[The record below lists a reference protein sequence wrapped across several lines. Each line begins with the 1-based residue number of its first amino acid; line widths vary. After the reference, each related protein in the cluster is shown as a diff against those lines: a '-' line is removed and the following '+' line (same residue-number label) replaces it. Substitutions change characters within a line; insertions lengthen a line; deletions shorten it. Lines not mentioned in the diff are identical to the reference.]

1 MVQLFEA
8 LGLNFEVDFV
18 TWLATLTIF
27 QILSILVFAVIDVG
41 RNIGKIIAL
50 TVYHIKNDR
59 KFNRKVVTNHP
70 KITLLVPAHNESVS
84 IKKTIISILENNYP
98 NKEIIIIDDH
108 SNDDTFEQASEFAK
122 KGLIRIIKRK
132 EGKGSKAAAI
142 NFGAV
147 YATGDIL
154 MIMDGDTLIERNVL
168 KQIAKYMDDPSVG
181 AVAGNVRILSG
192 DNGINNILTR
202 CQSYEY
208 VIAFELGRRVR
219 NIMNIL
225 VIIPGAFGAF
235 RKDLARKAGLYDKDT
250 ITEDFDLT
258 IKVFK
263 TGQKVLFISDAVAWT
278 FCPNTWKSWFRQRL
292 RWTHGQMATLLKH
305 KDVMTSKNV
314 VYKNLFVLAVFDMLF
329 MDIILIALRFASL
342 IWIVFFGFTANLVY
356 AFILLM
362 IVYLFNEL
370 LAFLASAL
378 FSPNKQD
385 LKYVYLLPFIFLIYR
400 PTYAFVRIYA
410 IVSAFIKKDIKW

>member
-1 MVQLFEA
+1 MF
-8 LGLNFEVDFV
+8 GLNFDPGFIE
-18 TWLATLTIF
+18 WLATLTII
-27 QILSILVFAVIDVG
+27 QVISILIFAIIDMG
-41 RNIGKIIAL
+41 RNFGKILAL
-50 TVYHIKNDR
+50 TIHHLRTKAAPP
-59 KFNRKVVTNHP
+59 RKVITNHP
-70 KITLLVPAHNESVS
+70 KITLLIPAHNESVS
-84 IKKTIISILENNYP
+84 IKRTIISILENNYP
-98 NKEIIIIDDH
+98 NREIIIIDDH
-108 SNDDTFEQASEFAK
+108 STDDTFEQASEFEK
-122 KGLIRIIKRK
+122 KGFIRIFQRK

-168 KQIAKYMDDPSVG
+168 KEIAKYMDDPNVT

-192 DNGINNILTR
+192 DDGINNILTK

-208 VIAFELGRRVR
+208 VVAFELGRRVR

-235 RKDLARKAGLYDKDT
+235 RKETAKKVGLYDKDT

-263 TGQKVLFISDAVAWT
+263 TGGKVVFISDAIAWT
-278 FCPNTWKSWFRQRL
+278 FCPTTWKGWFRQRL
-292 RWTHGQMATLLKH
+292 RWTHGQMATLSKH
-305 KDVMTSKNV
+305 KDIMTSKNV
-314 VYKNLFVLAVFDMLF
+314 NYRNLFILSIFDMLF
-329 MDIILIALRFASL
+329 MDIILIILRLAFL
-342 IWIVFFGFTANLVY
+342 IWIFLFGFTENVVY

-362 IVYLFNEL
+362 LVYLINESI
-370 LAFLASAL
+370 AFLASAI
-378 FSPNKQD
+378 FSPNKAD
-385 LKYVYLLPFIFLIYR
+385 LKYIYLLPVIFLIYR
-400 PTYAFVRIYA
+400 PAYALVRVYA

>member
-1 MVQLFEA
+1 
-8 LGLNFEVDFV
+8 
-18 TWLATLTIF
+18 
-27 QILSILVFAVIDVG
+27 
-41 RNIGKIIAL
+41 
-50 TVYHIKNDR
+50 
-59 KFNRKVVTNHP
+59 
-70 KITLLVPAHNESVS
+70 
-84 IKKTIISILENNYP
+84 
-98 NKEIIIIDDH
+98 
-108 SNDDTFEQASEFAK
+108 
-122 KGLIRIIKRK
+122 
-132 EGKGSKAAAI
+132 
-142 NFGAV
+142 
-147 YATGDIL
+147 

-192 DNGINNILTR
+192 DDGINNVLTR

-263 TGQKVLFISDAVAWT
+263 SGQKVLFISDAIAWT
-278 FCPNTWKSWFRQRL
+278 FCPYTWKGWFRQRL

-305 KDVMTSKNV
+305 KDVMISKNV
-314 VYKNLFVLAVFDMLF
+314 VYRNLFVLAVFDMLF

-342 IWIVFFGFTANLVY
+342 IWIIFFGFTENLVY

-370 LAFLASAL
+370 LAFLASAI
-378 FSPNKQD
+378 FSPNKDD
-385 LKYVYLLPFIFLIYR
+385 LKYVYLLPFIFLVYR
-400 PTYAFVRIYA
+400 PAYAFVRIYA

>member
-1 MVQLFEA
+1 MVQLFEI
-8 LGLNFEVDFV
+8 LGLNFEIDFV

-27 QILSILVFAVIDVG
+27 QVLSILIFAVIDVG

-50 TVYHIKNDR
+50 TVSHIR
-59 KFNRKVVTNHP
+59 KGRRLNGKVVTNHP

-147 YATGDIL
+147 YASGDIL

-168 KQIAKYMDDPSVG
+168 KQIAKYMDDPNVG

-263 TGQKVLFISDAVAWT
+263 TGQKVLFISDAIAWT
-278 FCPNTWKSWFRQRL
+278 FCPNTWKGWFRQRL

-314 VYKNLFVLAVFDMLF
+314 AYRNLFVLAVFDMLF

-342 IWIVFFGFTANLVY
+342 IWIVFFGFTENLVY

-378 FSPNKQD
+378 FSPNKAD
-385 LKYVYLLPFIFLIYR
+385 LKYVYLLPFIFLVYR
-400 PTYAFVRIYA
+400 PAYALVRIYA

>member
-1 MVQLFEA
+1 LIEFF
-8 LGLNFEVDFV
+8 GLNFDTDFV
-18 TWLATLTIF
+18 SWLYTLTIF
-27 QILSILVFAVIDVG
+27 QIISILIFAVIDVG
-41 RNIGKIIAL
+41 RNFGKIIAL
-50 TVYHIKNDR
+50 TIDHIKFKR
-59 KFNRKVVTNHP
+59 TYVRKVMTNHP

-108 SNDDTFEQASEFAK
+108 STDDTFEQANEFAK
-122 KGLIRIIKRK
+122 KGLIRIFKRR

-142 NFGAV
+142 NFGGV
-147 YATGDIL
+147 YATGDVL

-168 KQIAKYMDDPSVG
+168 KQIAKYMDDPKVA

-192 DNGINNILTR
+192 DGGIRNILTR
-202 CQSYEY
+202 SQSYEY

-235 RKDLARKAGLYDKDT
+235 RKEMAKKVGLYDKDT

-263 TGQKVLFISDAVAWT
+263 TGQKVLFISDAIAWT
-278 FCPNTWKSWFRQRL
+278 FCPTTWKGWFRQRL

-305 KDVMTSKNV
+305 KDIITSKNV
-314 VYKNLFVLAVFDMLF
+314 VYKNLFILAVFDMLF
-329 MDIILIALRFASL
+329 MDIILIILRFASL
-342 IWIVFFGFTANLVY
+342 IWIVFFGFTENLVY
-356 AFILLM
+356 AFVLLM
-362 IVYLFNEL
+362 IVYLINESI
-370 LAFLASAL
+370 AFLASAI
-378 FSPNKQD
+378 FSPNRED
-385 LKYVYLLPFIFLIYR
+385 LKYVYLLPFIFLVYR
-400 PTYAFVRIYA
+400 PAYAMVRLYA
-410 IVSAFIKKDIKW
+410 VISAFIKKDIKW

>member
-1 MVQLFEA
+1 MTDIFGLTFDIGFIEW
-8 LGLNFEVDFV
+8 LG
-18 TWLATLTIF
+18 TLTIF
-27 QILSILVFAVIDVG
+27 QVISILLFAVIDIG
-41 RNIGKIIAL
+41 RNFGKILAL
-50 TVYHIKNDR
+50 SIHHLRAKAAAP
-59 KFNRKVVTNHP
+59 RKVITNHP
-70 KITLLVPAHNESVS
+70 KITLLIPAHNESVS
-84 IKKTIISILENNYP
+84 IKKTILSILENNYP

-108 SNDDTFEQASEFAK
+108 STDDTFEQASEFVK
-122 KGLIRIIKRK
+122 KGSIRIFRRK

-142 NFGAV
+142 NFGAL

-168 KQIAKYMDDPSVG
+168 KQIAKYMDDPKVA

-192 DNGINNILTR
+192 DNGINNVLTR

-235 RKDLARKAGLYDKDT
+235 RKQMARKVGLYDKDT

-263 TGQKVLFISDAVAWT
+263 TGDKVVFISDAIAWT
-278 FCPNTWKSWFRQRL
+278 FCPSTWKGWFRQRL
-292 RWTHGQMATLLKH
+292 RWTHGQIATLLKH
-305 KDVMTSKNV
+305 KDIMTSKNV
-314 VYKNLFVLAVFDMLF
+314 VYRNLFILAVIDMLF
-329 MDIILIALRFASL
+329 MDIILILLRLAFL
-342 IWIVFFGFTANLVY
+342 IWIIFFGFTENTVF
-356 AFILLM
+356 AFLLLM
-362 IVYLFNEL
+362 IVYLINESI
-370 LAFLASAL
+370 AFLASAI
-378 FSPNKQD
+378 FSPNKAD

-400 PTYAFVRIYA
+400 PVYAFVRVYA
-410 IVSAFIKKDIKW
+410 IVSAFVKRDIKW

>member
-1 MVQLFEA
+1 VIRLFEA
-8 LGLNFEVDFV
+8 LGLNFEIGFV
-18 TWLATLTIF
+18 NWLFTLTIF
-27 QILSILVFAVIDVG
+27 QVISILVFAVIDVG

-50 TVYHIKNDR
+50 TAYNIKDR
-59 KFNRKVVTNHP
+59 RRLNRKVVTNHP

-84 IKKTIISILENNYP
+84 IKRTIISILENNYP

-108 SNDDTFEQASEFAK
+108 SSDDTFEQASEFAK

-192 DNGINNILTR
+192 DNGINNILTK

-219 NIMNIL
+219 NILNIL

-263 TGQKVLFISDAVAWT
+263 TGQKVLFISEAIAWT
-278 FCPNTWKSWFRQRL
+278 FCPNTWKGWYRQRL

-305 KDVMTSKNV
+305 KDVLTSKNV

-342 IWIVFFGFTANLVY
+342 IWIVFFGFTENLVY

-378 FSPNKQD
+378 FSPNKDD
-385 LKYVYLLPFIFLIYR
+385 LKYVYLLPFIFLVYR
-400 PTYAFVRIYA
+400 PAYAFVRIYA

>member
-1 MVQLFEA
+1 
-8 LGLNFEVDFV
+8 LNFEIDFL
-18 TWLATLTIF
+18 TWLTTLTIF
-27 QILSILVFAVIDVG
+27 QVLSILIFAVIDVG

-50 TVYHIKNDR
+50 TVFHIR
-59 KFNRKVVTNHP
+59 KSRRLNGKVVTNHP
-70 KITLLVPAHNESVS
+70 KITLLVPAHNESIS

-147 YATGDIL
+147 YASGDIL

-168 KQIAKYMDDPSVG
+168 KQIAKYMDDPNVG

-263 TGQKVLFISDAVAWT
+263 TGQKVLFISDAIAWT
-278 FCPNTWKSWFRQRL
+278 FCPNTWKGWFRQRL

-314 VYKNLFVLAVFDMLF
+314 VYRNLFVLAVFDMLF

-342 IWIVFFGFTANLVY
+342 IWIVFFGFTENLVY

-378 FSPNKQD
+378 FSPNKDD
-385 LKYVYLLPFIFLIYR
+385 LKYVYLLPFIFLVYR
-400 PTYAFVRIYA
+400 PAYALVRIYA

>member
-1 MVQLFEA
+1 VIRLFEA
-8 LGLNFEVDFV
+8 LGLNFEIGFV
-18 TWLATLTIF
+18 NWLFTLTIF
-27 QILSILVFAVIDVG
+27 QVISILVFAVIDVG

-50 TVYHIKNDR
+50 TAYNIKDR
-59 KFNRKVVTNHP
+59 RRLNRKVVTNHP

-84 IKKTIISILENNYP
+84 IKRTIISILENNYP

-108 SNDDTFEQASEFAK
+108 SSDDTFEQASEFAK

-192 DNGINNILTR
+192 DNGIHNILTK

-219 NIMNIL
+219 NILNIL

-263 TGQKVLFISDAVAWT
+263 TGQKVLFISEAIAWT
-278 FCPNTWKSWFRQRL
+278 FCPNTWKGWYRQRL

-305 KDVMTSKNV
+305 KDVLTSKNV

-342 IWIVFFGFTANLVY
+342 IWIVFFGFTENLVY

-378 FSPNKQD
+378 FSPNKDD
-385 LKYVYLLPFIFLIYR
+385 LKYVYLLPFIFLVYR
-400 PTYAFVRIYA
+400 PAYAFVRIYA